1 MLIKKRRA
9 FPVLVNNPTI
19 VKTIDIRTTQNV
31 TIEYAL
37 ANLLERFLSFF
48 LDLIIVAGI
57 YLVLFLLFAKAL
69 GEVLA
74 SLPVSFYFFLI
85 PFGLF
90 VLYYFLTELLLHGQ
104 TLGKRVTGL
113 KVVRIDGQEP
123 GLSDYLLRAIFH
135 MPDTLISGGVLAALF
150 ISSTPR
156 RQRLGDLAA
165 HTTVIKARPTRS
177 FRLEDILRISSL
189 DDYEPRYPNVRQL
202 AEADMLLIKTT
213 LNRYEHYP
221 NAAHRAAIEELVA
234 VIGERAGLH
243 PDRQNKVD
251 FLKTLIRDYIVL
263 TR

>member
-1 MLIKKRRA
+1 M
-9 FPVLVNNPTI
+9 
-19 VKTIDIRTTQNV
+19 KTIDIRTTQNV

-37 ANLLERFLSFF
+37 ATLGERFLSFF
-48 LDLIIVAGI
+48 IDLVIVIGM
-57 YLVLFLLFAKAL
+57 YLVLIFLFFNAL
-69 GEVLA
+69 GRA
-74 SLPVSFYFFLI
+74 AANLPAVVYGFFL
-85 PFGLF
+85 PLGLF

-135 MPDTLISGGVLAALF
+135 MPDTLISGGVLGALF

-202 AEADMLLIKTT
+202 AEADMLLIKTA
-213 LNRYEHYP
+213 LGRYERYP
-221 NAAHRAAIEELVA
+221 NAAHRAAIDELVA
-234 VIGERAGLH
+234 VIGERAGLYPQGQH
-243 PDRQNKVD
+243 KVD